1 VSNTPH
7 LGPVIDFGTCGV
19 GDPACDL
26 AIAWTLLTADGRQAF
41 RDRLSV
47 DEATWARG
55 RGWALWKTLVT
66 CSYTLG
72 DADESAANAL
82 RILGDI
88 FSEYTA
94 GAVIKPKP

>member
-1 VSNTPH
+1 M
-7 LGPVIDFGTCGV
+7 G
-19 GDPACDL
+19 
-26 AIAWTLLTADGRQAF
+26 
-41 RDRLSV
+41 
-47 DEATWARG
+47 ARA
-55 RGWALWKTLVT
+55 RRALWKTLVT

-72 DADESAANAL
+72 DADESANAL

>member
-1 VSNTPH
+1 M
-7 LGPVIDFGTCGV
+7 G
-19 GDPACDL
+19 
-26 AIAWTLLTADGRQAF
+26 
-41 RDRLSV
+41 
-47 DEATWARG
+47 ARA
-55 RGWALWKTLVT
+55 RRALWKTLVT